1 MRGVSFSAHMRRTR
15 TILLAALGALLAVRL
30 AVAVFTPVFDPSEAR
45 YAAISANMAR
55 SGDFLVP
62 RFTYEGVYRS
72 FDGKPPLLFQAG
84 GVFCRVFGVNEF
96 AVRLFPI
103 LSALLLLAILHH
115 AVRRL
120 GGRTAGGLAV
130 AVCASC
136 VAFYAAG
143 GFCMMDM
150 PLTCCSSGAVLLH
163 ACFAQDRRKV
173 YSLGVFALLGAGML
187 VKGPIAVILFGLP
200 VGLDAALNRRWDVLR
215 AHAWVQG
222 PLVFLAIAAPW
233 FVAMQRQNPGFL
245 EYFFVNENLL
255 RFLVHDYGDKYGAG
269 RETFRGMALVWSLV
283 VTMPWSLV
291 PLWKGGRRLL
301 ERYREGMGRSSSLPA
316 ILRGAPALLRG
327 RSVFLLGILSIT
339 AFWCLTSR
347 VPLAYLLPVIPLF
360 AAEFALRAD
369 LETVRRLLPAASAVC
384 MVALVGT
391 VACTMAF
398 TNKMPGAS
406 ARPSK
411 RGHRFSH
418 EFYHGSAATALAYGD
433 KMTLKEA
440 PACPKN

>member
-1 MRGVSFSAHMRRTR
+1 MRKTR
-15 TILLAALGALLAVRL
+15 TVLFAALGALLAVRL
-30 AVAVFTPVFDPSEAR
+30 AVACFTPVFDPSEAR

-62 RFTYEGVYRS
+62 RFTYEGVYQS

-84 GVFCRVFGVNEF
+84 GVFCHVFGVNEF
-96 AVRLFPI
+96 AVRFFPL

-120 GGRTAGGLAV
+120 GGKAAGGLAV

-163 ACFAQDRRKV
+163 ACFAQDRHKA

-187 VKGPIAVILFGLP
+187 VKGPVALVLFGLP
-200 VGLDAALNRRWDVLR
+200 VGLDTVLNRRWDVLR
-215 AHAWVQG
+215 AHAWVLG
-222 PLVFLAIAAPW
+222 PTVFLCVAAPW

-245 EYFFVNENLL
+245 KYFFLNENLL
-255 RFLVHDYGDKYGAG
+255 RFLVHNYGDRYGAG
-269 RETFRGMALVWSLV
+269 RETFRGMAIVWTLV
-283 VTMPWSLV
+283 VTMPWSLL
-291 PLWKGGRRLL
+291 PLWKGLRRLA
-301 ERYREGMGRSSSLPA
+301 GRHGARKVCLSGF
-316 ILRGAPALLRG
+316 LRGLPSLLRG
-327 RSVFLLGILSIT
+327 RSVFLLGVLAIT

-369 LETVRRLLPAASAVC
+369 PQTVRRLLPAASAVC

-391 VACTMAF
+391 IAYTMAF
-398 TNKMPGAS
+398 TNKMPGAT

-411 RGHRFSH
+411 KGHRFSH
-418 EFYHGSAATALAYGD
+418 EFYHGSAATAVASGGGIPQQEVP
-433 KMTLKEA
+433 T
-440 PACPKN
+440 CPKN